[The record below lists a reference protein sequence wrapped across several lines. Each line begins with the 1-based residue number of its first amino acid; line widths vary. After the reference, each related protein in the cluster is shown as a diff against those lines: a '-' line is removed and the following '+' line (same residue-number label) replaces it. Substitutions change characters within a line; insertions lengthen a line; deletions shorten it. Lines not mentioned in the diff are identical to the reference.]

1 MSGRTVLVTGGA
13 GFIGS
18 HLVDRLL
25 ADGERVAVVDDLSSG
40 RTVNLSG
47 DAELHELDICSTE
60 IASAVVQIRPD
71 IVFHLAAQM
80 SVAVSVREPM
90 LDARINVMG
99 SLNLMEAVRGSGDAK
114 FVLASTGGANYGEP
128 ERIPVVETDPRR
140 PLSPYAASKLAV
152 EQYLATY
159 RAAYSFDYSIVR
171 LGNVYGPRQDPH
183 GEAGVIAIFTRAML
197 AGEPVRIFGDGTDQR
212 DYVYVSDA
220 VDAALRAAQD
230 GEPTAYNVGS
240 GVGTAVNML
249 ARRLSELTG
258 YRREP
263 AYAAAREGDLRRV
276 ALDSTKAEREL
287 GWCRQVGLDEGL
299 ERTVD
304 YFRDEAGG

>member
-1 MSGRTVLVTGGA
+1 MTERTALVTGGA

-25 ADGERVAVVDDLSSG
+25 ADGDRVAVIDDLSSG
-40 RTVNLSG
+40 RTGSLSRE
-47 DAELHELDICSTE
+47 AELHELDICSAE
-60 IASAVVQIRPD
+60 IAGTVARIRPD
-71 IVFHLAAQM
+71 IVFHFAAQM
-80 SVAVSVREPM
+80 SVSFSVREPVI
-90 LDARINVMG
+90 DARINVMG
-99 SLNLMEAVRGSGDAK
+99 SLNLMEAVRGSGNAK
-114 FVLASTGGANYGEP
+114 FVFASTGGAIYGEP

-140 PLSPYAASKLAV
+140 PLSPYAASKFAV

-159 RAAYSFDYSIVR
+159 RAAYGFDYSIVR

-183 GEAGVIAIFTRAML
+183 GEAGVIAIFMRAML
-197 AGEPVRIFGDGTDQR
+197 ADEPVRIFGDGTDQR

-240 GVGTAVNML
+240 GVGTDVNTL
-249 ARRLSELTG
+249 ARRLAVLTG

-263 AYAAAREGDLRRV
+263 AYAAARDGDLRRIV
-276 ALDSTKAEREL
+276 LDSTKAEREL
-287 GWCRQVGLDEGL
+287 GWRRRVGLDEGL

-304 YFRDEAGG
+304 FFRDEAGG

>member
-25 ADGERVAVVDDLSSG
+25 ADGERVAVIDDLSSG

-47 DAELHELDICSTE
+47 DAELHELDICSPE
-60 IASAVVQIRPD
+60 IASAVARIRPD

-80 SVAVSVREPM
+80 SVTVSVREPV

-99 SLNLMEAVRGSGDAK
+99 SLNLMEAVRGSGGAK
-114 FVLASTGGANYGEP
+114 FVFTSTGGAIYGEP

-159 RAAYSFDYSIVR
+159 RAAYGFDYSIVR

-197 AGEPVRIFGDGTDQR
+197 AGESVRIFGDGTDQR

-220 VDAALRAAQD
+220 VDAVVRVAQD
-230 GEPTAYNVGS
+230 GEPTVYNVGS
-240 GVGTAVNML
+240 GVGTDVNTL

-263 AYAAAREGDLRRV
+263 AYAAAREGDLRTV
-276 ALDSTKAEREL
+276 VLDSTKAEREL
-287 GWCRQVGLDEGL
+287 GWHRQVGLDEGL
-299 ERTVD
+299 ERTAD